1 MRRTELSLFPSHRH
15 FLAHALVVVS
25 VLMFML
31 SSAQAQYRASI
42 QGTVTDPQGAVVSDA
57 TVTLTNQETNRDSQT
72 TTNAVGVFNFVEL
85 APSRYTITVDKTGF
99 KKYVAT
105 DVQIIAEQSN
115 AYNVHL
121 DVGAATDT
129 VNVNGNAVPLV
140 DTETATISG
149 TVTSQQIQTMPSF
162 GRDVFQLAQLA
173 PGVFGDGSRGNAG
186 DTNALP
192 GNAGPGGSGATTGVF
207 ATENGPQISAAG
219 GRRELNNIQLDG
231 VGITSVSW
239 AGTAVV
245 TPNED
250 SVKEVKVV
258 SNSYDAEDGRYPG
271 AQIKVISQNGT
282 NEYHGSAF
290 FKADRPGLNAFT

>member
-1 MRRTELSLFPSHRH
+1 MSRST
-15 FLAHALVVVS
+15 
-25 VLMFML
+25 
-31 SSAQAQYRASI
+31 SSALGTVSLVACILFSAVMAHAQYRASI

-149 TVTSQQIQTMPSF
+149 TVTSQQIQTMP
-162 GRDVFQLAQLA
+162 
-173 PGVFGDGSRGNAG
+173 
-186 DTNALP
+186 
-192 GNAGPGGSGATTGVF
+192 
-207 ATENGPQISAAG
+207 
-219 GRRELNNIQLDG
+219 
-231 VGITSVSW
+231 
-239 AGTAVV
+239 
-245 TPNED
+245 
-250 SVKEVKVV
+250 
-258 SNSYDAEDGRYPG
+258 
-271 AQIKVISQNGT
+271 
-282 NEYHGSAF
+282 
-290 FKADRPGLNAFT
+290 